1 MEKSKELH
9 FFFAGNGISCSEEGD
24 KGFTGH
30 ISKTRHINITPGKT
44 FTRENLQKIYDMA
57 DSGNMIFSNGNTLGY
72 LVLNPIHKPTKEYIN
87 NITNE
92 VYQLSVEVIDG
103 KKYVCTRDGQ
113 IFSDDPNKYQ
123 DIPIVSNPENKKFLL
138 TNYSKEYDGHTLYRI
153 RALKDFAGTGMAVI
167 EVSHRSKEWGEV
179 MDECRSL
186 WKELL
191 NIPDT
196 HEVLFLGGGASLQ
209 FLYVAMNFLEK
220 KAAYLETGVWAKK
233 ALKEAKGIGD
243 AYALASSADKTYSY
257 IPKGYVIPEDIDYF
271 HITTNNTIYGTEI
284 RYDMDC
290 PVPLIADMS
299 SDIMSR
305 PVDVSKY
312 ALIYGGAQKNVG
324 PAGVTFAIVRKDA
337 LGKVSRYI
345 PTMLDYRT
353 HVDGASMFNTPP
365 VFSIF
370 VMNETLKWLKGI
382 GGVEAINKINVG
394 KAELLYNE
402 IDRNPLFVGTAAK
415 EDRSIMNVCFVMAPG
430 YEALQDEFMA
440 YAKEHGMVG
449 IKGHRSVGGFR
460 ASIYN
465 ACPVESVE
473 ALVSCM
479 QEFAAKKA

>member
-1 MEKSKELH
+1 MKKVHNFNAGTCVLPDQAIEKSIE
-9 FFFAGNGISCSEEGD
+9 
-24 KGFTGH
+24 
-30 ISKTRHINITPGKT
+30 
-44 FTRENLQKIYDMA
+44 
-57 DSGNMIFSNGNTLGY
+57 
-72 LVLNPIHKPTKEYIN
+72 
-87 NITNE
+87 
-92 VYQLSVEVIDG
+92 
-103 KKYVCTRDGQ
+103 
-113 IFSDDPNKYQ
+113 
-123 DIPIVSNPENKKFLL
+123 
-138 TNYSKEYDGHTLYRI
+138 
-153 RALKDFAGTGMAVI
+153 ALKDFAGTGMSVI
-167 EVSHRSKEWGEV
+167 EVSHRSKEWQAV

-196 HEVLFLGGGASLQ
+196 HEVLFLGGGASME

-233 ALKEAKGIGD
+233 ALKEAKGLGE
-243 AYALASSADKTYSY
+243 ACALASSADKTYSY
-257 IPKGYVIPEDIDYF
+257 IPKGYVIPSDIDYF

-284 RYDMDC
+284 PYDIDS

-324 PAGVTFAIVRKDA
+324 PAGVAFAIVRKDA

-353 HVDGASMFNTPP
+353 HIDGGSMFNTPP

-370 VMNETLKWLKGI
+370 VMNETLKWLKSI
-382 GGVEAINKINVG
+382 GGVEEINRINRQ
-394 KAELLYNE
+394 KAALLYEE
-402 IDRNPLFVGTAAK
+402 IDRNSLFVGTAAK

-430 YEALQDEFMA
+430 YETLQDEFLSF
-440 YAKEHGMVG
+440 AKERGMVG

-465 ACPVESVE
+465 ACPVESVQ
-473 ALVSCM
+473 ALVDCM
-479 QEFAAKKA
+479 KEFESLKK